1 MIDYN
6 APIKIDDFQLDKKIK
21 RKLHIKIEAAK
32 MRDEMPGSF
41 LFYGQSGVGKST
53 IAAAIA
59 ADMHVDIYTILCS
72 SIKNQSALVDALLN
86 IPDTGGAVFL
96 DELHSLSSKTQEIL
110 YPVIEANKINC
121 ELDGQII
128 KTTLPKNIF
137 FIGATTDIQKI
148 NTPLRNRFCT
158 TINLQP
164 YNDDYISNIIK
175 DCCDF
180 YDLVINDDNA
190 MKLAKIARGI
200 PRKAKSIVNN
210 ARDFSMVLTDGE
222 VNEDIVEEIFDEE
235 NMSLSN
241 FLTQK
246 EERYLNLLANDYN
259 GKPVGINIIS
269 SSIGESPSMI
279 ENIIE
284 PHLLQNNLIV
294 KSSRGRQITD
304 AGFKLMRG

>member
-6 APIKIDDFQLDKKIK
+6 APQKIDDFQIDNKIK

-32 MRDEMPGSF
+32 MRNEMPGSF

-53 IAAAIA
+53 IAAALA
-59 ADMHVDIYTILCS
+59 AEMHVDVYTILCS

-86 IPDTGGAVFL
+86 IPDTGCAVIL
-96 DELHSLSSKTQEIL
+96 DELHSLSSKSQEIL
-110 YPVIEANKINC
+110 YPAIEANKINC

-128 KTTLPKNIF
+128 KTNLPKNIF
-137 FIGATTDIQKI
+137 FIGATTDLQKI

-164 YNDDYISNIIK
+164 YNDNYISDIIK
-175 DCCDF
+175 NCCSF
-180 YDLVINDDNA
+180 YDLTINDDNA

-210 ARDFSMVLTDGE
+210 ARDFSMVLSDGN
-222 VNEDIVEEIFDEE
+222 VDDDIVEEIFDEE
-235 NMSLSN
+235 NMSLDTY
-241 FLTQK
+241 LTQK
-246 EERYLNLLANDYN
+246 EERYLTLLANEYN
-259 GKPVGINIIS
+259 GKPVGVNMIS
-269 SSIGESPSMI
+269 SSIGESVSMI
-279 ENIIE
+279 EDIIE

-294 KSSRGRQITD
+294 KSPRGRQITN
-304 AGFKLMRG
+304 AGFELIKE